1 MTEWEVKATEWKE
14 WLKNMETELGNQ
26 GAVGSEPTV
35 LKQQQNELEVN
46 CGLKGVAMP
55 TVL

>member
-1 MTEWEVKATEWKE
+1 MTEWGVKATEWKE